1 MLSPMS
7 RFTQPNIPPTDD
19 PKLLQKSVVIAFQNL
34 IQQLNNPFSDD
45 VDMANHRITNVA
57 WPALGGDA
65 VPLDFL
71 RKIKPKGTETAVTAS
86 KGQHYA
92 IVFSNTGTAAGGDTS
107 APYIVGHHRLG
118 TPFEIQLAATV
129 PPASAP
135 LVMNISVDGQNLLG
149 AGGLSL
155 ATGVTTATASL
166 ALLHQVPLKY
176 QSLVK
181 PVVVSADGT
190 AAFVTIELLV
200 SAKG

>member
-1 MLSPMS
+1 MS
-7 RFTQPNIPPTDD
+7 RFTSPNIAPTQDVGQ
-19 PKLLQKSVVIAFQNL
+19 LQKSVVIAFQNL

-45 VDMANHRITNVA
+45 VDMSNHRITNVA

-65 VPLDFL
+65 VPLDYL

-86 KGQHYA
+86 KAHYA
-92 IVFSNTGTAAGGDTS
+92 IVFSNFGTAAGGDTS
-107 APYIVGHHRLG
+107 APYIVGHHRTG

-129 PPASAP
+129 PPSSAP

-166 ALLHQVPLKY
+166 ALLHMVPLKY